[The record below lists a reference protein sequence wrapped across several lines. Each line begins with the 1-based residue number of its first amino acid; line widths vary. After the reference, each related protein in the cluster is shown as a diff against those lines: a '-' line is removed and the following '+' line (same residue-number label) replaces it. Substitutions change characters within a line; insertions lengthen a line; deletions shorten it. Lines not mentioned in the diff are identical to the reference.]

1 MYYIDSS
8 GDFVEGDRF
17 CVGSGSTLA
26 YSALDS
32 AIKPTAQRSKPIS
45 LTEAVYHAMWAVRH
59 ATARDAFSGGYIN
72 AFVIRRSKHYPHGKV
87 YHVARIDCKDLDV
100 PLTAQNLV
108 GDDHN
113 NDLDND
119 VDDNRD
125 GANTATGPT
134 KVMQVMGSIQQEL
147 DTK

>member
-32 AIKPTAQRSKPIS
+32 ALKPTYPSTPIT
-45 LTEAVYHAMWAVRH
+45 LTQAVYHAMWAVRH

-72 AFVIRRSKHYPHGKV
+72 AFVIRRSKHHPHGKV
-87 YHVARIDCKDLDV
+87 YHVARVDCKDLDV
-100 PLTAQNLV
+100 PLMSTTNHLV
-108 GDDHN
+108 D
-113 NDLDND
+113 
-119 VDDNRD
+119 RSPSTEMT
-125 GANTATGPT
+125 NTATSSSTPT
-134 KVMQVMGSIQQEL
+134 ESTKAMDVMDSIQHEL
-147 DTK
+147 DT